1 MSSRPFL
8 VLAILPA
15 LATGCAGAFE
25 QPGIA
30 APHAVLAFPSQHQQA
45 ASSLFLEPVEFNGRQ
60 RPRDWM
66 QEQFRVPAGEL
77 RLQLRAATH
86 ALQGACVLSLPVET
100 GETYH
105 IGAQFRAETFTLTA
119 TRRGETVGSCDSPA
133 TVLPTPARIP
143 GVPAR

>member
-1 MSSRPFL
+1 MRSRPCL
-8 VLAILPA
+8 VLAIVPV
-15 LATGCAGAFE
+15 LATGCASTFE

-30 APHAVLAFPSQHQQA
+30 APHAVLAFPSQDEQA
-45 ASSLFLEPVEFNGRQ
+45 ARSLFLEPVEFNGRP

-66 QEQFRVPAGEL
+66 HENFRVPAGEL

-86 ALQGACVLSLPVET
+86 ELQGACLLSLPVET

-119 TRRGETVGSCDSPA
+119 TRRGEKVGSCDSPA